1 MGAGARKQV
10 LAYETRLEID
20 DGAGNPVSGPWT
32 EQFKMSAQVHPL
44 RGTEAVM
51 ASRLQGI
58 QPYLVTVR
66 FSATTTAAIATDGRL
81 CDTRTGTTYN
91 ITSAVPREK
100 RDYVDVLCVAGTAQ

>member
-51 ASRLQGI
+51 ASRLQGV

-66 FSATTTAAIATDGRL
+66 CYPATIGISTDGRL
-81 CDTRTGTTYN
+81 RDTRTGTTYN
-91 ITSAVPREK
+91 ITAAVPRETM
-100 RDYVDVLCVAGTAQ
+100 DYVDVLCVAGTAQ

>member
-1 MGAGARKQV
+1 MGAGVRKEV
-10 LAYETRLEID
+10 LAYETRQEID
-20 DGAGNPVSGPWT
+20 DGAGNPVSGPWV
-32 EQFKMSAQVHPL
+32 EQFRTSAQMHPL

-66 FSATTTAAIATDGRL
+66 CYSATLCITTDGRL
-81 CDTRTGTTYN
+81 RDTRSGVTYN

-100 RDYVDVLCVAGTAQ
+100 RDYIDMLCVAGTAQ